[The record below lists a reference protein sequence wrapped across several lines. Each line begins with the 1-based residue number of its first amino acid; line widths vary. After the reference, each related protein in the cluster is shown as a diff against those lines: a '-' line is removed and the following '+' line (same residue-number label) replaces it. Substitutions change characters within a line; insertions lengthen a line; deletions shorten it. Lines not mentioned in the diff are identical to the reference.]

1 MSWVC
6 PSRMRTSP
14 LGKTSASAC
23 AAPRMNALAPPAIIS
38 VGMILPTLSSVMPPR
53 DERLTA
59 GPCTI
64 HTIGRLIARPT
75 SPPLRS
81 RALG

>member
-53 DERLTA
+53 DERLTV
-59 GPCTI
+59 
-64 HTIGRLIARPT
+64 IAHPT

-81 RALG
+81 QALG